1 MKCKG
6 SYDTNPITCPH
17 SVTVQVAA
25 LIMSEEDVGIVP
37 VVDAQTN
44 RLVGVVTDRDL
55 CLDVAAAGC
64 NPKETKIANS
74 LHTHP
79 VICFADDDIEE
90 CLEQMKV
97 HQVRRVPIVDE
108 DGRCVGIIPQKD
120 LALVLN
126 EPQKLIETIKEI
138 SSVRNSFERDA

>member
-1 MKCKG
+1 MKCK
-6 SYDTNPITCPH
+6 DLMTRNPITCP
-17 SVTVQVAA
+17 SSGTVQVAA

-55 CLDVAAAGC
+55 CLDVVAAGR

-74 LHTHP
+74 LHAQP

-90 CLEQMKV
+90 CLEQMKL

-108 DGRCVGIIPQKD
+108 DGRCVGIISQKD
-120 LALVLN
+120 LALVLK
-126 EPQKLIETIKEI
+126 EPQKLIETVKEI
-138 SSVRNSFERDA
+138 SKSASTL

>member
-1 MKCKG
+1 
-6 SYDTNPITCPH
+6 
-17 SVTVQVAA
+17 
-25 LIMSEEDVGIVP
+25 MSEEDVGIVP

-55 CLDVAAAGC
+55 CLDVVAAGR

-74 LHTHP
+74 LHAQP

-90 CLEQMKV
+90 CLEQMKL

-108 DGRCVGIIPQKD
+108 DGRCVGIISQKD

-126 EPQKLIETIKEI
+126 EPQKLIETVKEI
-138 SSVRNSFERDA
+138 SKSASTL